1 MTLTKNHIVKSVRK
15 GTGLPKTISNG
26 AVKSLFGIIKKTLQN
41 GESVLISGFGKFSVR
56 QKNER
61 RGRNPKTGER
71 MILESRRVVAFKSS
85 LKLRD
90 KVNGESFGS
99 RGR

>member
-1 MTLTKNHIVKSVRK
+1 MTLTKDRLVKSIWENTGFPKSIFNDAVR
-15 GTGLPKTISNG
+15 S
-26 AVKSLFGIIKKTLQN
+26 VFEIIKKTLQN

-56 QKNER
+56 NKNER

-85 LKLRD
+85 LKLKD
-90 KVNGESFGS
+90 KVNGGS
-99 RGR
+99 G